1 MAGKVHFTN
10 NKSDLEQFIE
20 PGQILKELGGDE
32 DWEYQYVEPIPG
44 ENGKMKDT
52 ETRDRLLQSR
62 EEVVKQ
68 FEAATIEWIQH
79 PGGDEGK
86 VNKARRDKIA
96 AELREGYWTLDPY
109 LRARSLY
116 DRIGVI
122 QPDGKT
128 NWDNARA
135 PTANMQLA
143 PETSADDVD

>member
-10 NKSDLEQFIE
+10 NKADLEEFIE

-44 ENGKMKDT
+44 ENSKMNDT

-62 EEVVKQ
+62 EEVAKQ
-68 FEAATIEWIQH
+68 FEAATMEWIQQ
-79 PGGDEGK
+79 PDGEEGK
-86 VNKARRDKIA
+86 ANKARRDKIA
-96 AELREGYWTLDPY
+96 DELRKGYWILDPY

-122 QPDGKT
+122 QADGKAH
-128 NWDNARA
+128 WDNARVS
-135 PTANMQLA
+135 TANRQLA